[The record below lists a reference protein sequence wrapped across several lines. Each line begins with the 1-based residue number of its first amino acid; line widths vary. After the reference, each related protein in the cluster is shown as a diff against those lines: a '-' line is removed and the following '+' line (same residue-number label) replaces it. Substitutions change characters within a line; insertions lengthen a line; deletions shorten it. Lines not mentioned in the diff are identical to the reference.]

1 MGGKEGF
8 VWKCGSL
15 IWLIIFFFFFFFS
28 CRLLGRVERW
38 CGGLGV
44 WGMRVGG

>member
-28 CRLLGRVERW
+28 CRLLGRVRGGMVGWE
-38 CGGLGV
+38 CGG
-44 WGMRVGG
+44 

>member
-1 MGGKEGF
+1 MGERKDCLEMWF
-8 VWKCGSL
+8 SDMVDNL
-15 IWLIIFFFFFFFS
+15 FFFFFFS